1 MYLPTPTTAL
11 HLAVLAC
18 ALGALDGTYGLISP
32 KGAARGPGL
41 DLTDDASA
49 APLRALSGARLASH
63 AATLAVLTVFPSV
76 GACMAAGLACGWLGA
91 AAGRAVSILVERK
104 RRPADLLRV
113 LGAAAMGVALWM
125 PLWLYL
131 SLMQGMAEGRYGA

>member
-1 MYLPTPTTAL
+1 MDMPPLTVAL
-11 HLAVLAC
+11 NLAILAC

-32 KGAARGPGL
+32 RGAARGPGL
-41 DLTDDASA
+41 DLPADGSMA
-49 APLRALSGARLASH
+49 AVRALAGARLASH

-91 AAGRAVSILVERK
+91 AAGRALSILVERK

-113 LGAAAMGVALWM
+113 LGAAVMGVALWM

-131 SLMQGMAEGRYGA
+131 SLMHSAAVGHYGA